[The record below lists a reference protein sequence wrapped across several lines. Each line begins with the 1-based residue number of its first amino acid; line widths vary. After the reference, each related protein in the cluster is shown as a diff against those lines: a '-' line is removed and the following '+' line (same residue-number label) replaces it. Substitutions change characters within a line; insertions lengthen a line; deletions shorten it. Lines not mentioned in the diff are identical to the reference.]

1 MDLEDVGHV
10 LARVRP
16 LIRDGELRRTRLER
30 VLRAGTIPPD
40 LLRTDVEWML
50 AKVGVKVIEDDSRVI
65 AVTNATVEGEETS
78 LSREAAPTTLPG
90 TDSTDDIAPAEMA
103 SRPPLPRSSRM
114 LAANRSHDQATAITA
129 ARRLLSLEAAVP
141 ERNRHK
147 RILTAEL
154 EVGLAMLM
162 RGGATDVGDVVFGEL
177 SGEARHAAE
186 ALFLHNQRL
195 VHKIAQKYPATGMT
209 YEDVAQFGF
218 LGLIRAV
225 EKFDPTA
232 GNKFSTYATW
242 WIRQAITRGIADQAR
257 LIRFPVHMVERLQ
270 KVWRT
275 RDSLV
280 MDGKSPSVHVLSLA
294 TGFTNEQVR
303 EAIRLGRFEPLS
315 LDQPVGPAGEATL
328 GDLLDLQDERLN
340 PTHGV
345 EYRQLQEQLR
355 SILDTLTER
364 EAGVIQLRH
373 GLGTGE
379 EMTLEQIASVYGV
392 TRERI
397 RQIEA
402 KTIAKLRH
410 PSRSKILEAYLYDDG
425 VRPKS
430 PQEDKSAQEFTD

>member
-1 MDLEDVGHV
+1 
-10 LARVRP
+10 
-16 LIRDGELRRTRLER
+16 
-30 VLRAGTIPPD
+30 
-40 LLRTDVEWML
+40 
-50 AKVGVKVIEDDSRVI
+50 
-65 AVTNATVEGEETS
+65 
-78 LSREAAPTTLPG
+78 
-90 TDSTDDIAPAEMA
+90 
-103 SRPPLPRSSRM
+103 M

-242 WIRQAITRGIADQAR
+242 WIRQSITRGIADQAR

-355 SILDTLTER
+355 LILDTLTER

-430 PQEDKSAQEFTD
+430 PQKDKSAQEFTD